1 MKEIKTIIENLYKAS
16 EEGMNTALAS
26 VVKVYGSSY
35 RRTGARMLIREDGFW
50 FGSVSGGC
58 LEGDVINKAQEVM
71 KTGKAQLFKYDTRQ
85 NAKNAFGMGYGC
97 NGLLEILI
105 EPIDYNENDQSYSM
119 LQHLF
124 SWQGIQGLSTVFY
137 SEDDKIA
144 SLGERCH
151 STGTSSIK
159 NTVLSKLVENDLK
172 TAIETNT
179 PLSKT
184 YKTEGKKVKV
194 FHEVFQPTL
203 NILIYGAV
211 FHVIPF
217 QRIANELGYNVY
229 VTDSFDPIQPVWNF
243 PDSEEITLKDEAE
256 VETLIENTPKL
267 AIVFLTH
274 NFFYIKEELPKV
286 LKSNAPY
293 IGILGSR
300 KKTQKILR
308 EAGVTDAN
316 YTASE
321 LAKIHY
327 PIGLDIGANTPEE
340 IALSI
345 IAEITAFFS
354 NKTGESLNKSDG
366 LIHKKDF
373 ETDVKS

>member
-1 MKEIKTIIENLYKAS
+1 MKEIRTIVENLKIANSKGLKA
-16 EEGMNTALAS
+16 ALAT

-35 RRTGARMLIREDGFW
+35 RRPGARMLIREDGFW

-58 LEGDVINKAQEVM
+58 LEGDVISKAKEVM
-71 KTGKAQLFKYDTRQ
+71 KTGKSQLFKYDTRQ

-105 EPIDYNENDQSYSM
+105 EPIDYNENNQSLSI
-119 LQHLF
+119 LNHLLTV
-124 SWQGIQGLSTVFY
+124 QGLQGLSTIYY
-137 SEDDKIA
+137 SEDDEITT
-144 SLGERCH
+144 LGERYH
-151 STGTSSIK
+151 SNGTGFIR
-159 NTVLSKLVENDLK
+159 NAALAQLVENDLK
-172 TAIETNT
+172 TAIEANET
-179 PLSKT
+179 LSKT
-184 YKTEGKKVKV
+184 YKIDSKKVKV
-194 FHEVFQPTL
+194 LHEVFQPKL

-217 QRIANELGYNVY
+217 MRIANELGYNVH

-243 PDSEEITLKDEAE
+243 PNSDEITIMDEAE
-256 VETLIENTPKL
+256 VNVLIENTPNL
-267 AIVFLTH
+267 AVVFLTH

-286 LKSNAPY
+286 LKSDAPY

-308 EAGVTDAN
+308 EAEVNDDN
-316 YTASE
+316 YSTSE

-345 IAEITAFFS
+345 IAEIRAFFS
-354 NKTGESLNKSDG
+354 NKTGESLKKSDG
-366 LIHKKDF
+366 FIHKKMVTGF
-373 ETDVKS
+373 

>member
-1 MKEIKTIIENLYKAS
+1 MKEIKTIVENLKIANSKGLKA
-16 EEGMNTALAS
+16 ALAT

-35 RRTGARMLIREDGFW
+35 RRPGARMLIREDGFW

-58 LEGDVINKAQEVM
+58 LEGDVISKAKEVM
-71 KTGKAQLFKYDTRQ
+71 KTGKSQLFKYDTRQ

-105 EPIDYNENDQSYSM
+105 EPIDYNENNQSLSI
-119 LQHLF
+119 LNHLLTV
-124 SWQGIQGLSTVFY
+124 QGLQGLSTIYY
-137 SEDDKIA
+137 SEDDEITT
-144 SLGERCH
+144 LGERYH
-151 STGTSSIK
+151 SNGTGFIR
-159 NTVLSKLVENDLK
+159 NAALAQLVENDLK
-172 TAIETNT
+172 TAIEANET
-179 PLSKT
+179 LSKT
-184 YKTEGKKVKV
+184 YKIDSKKVKV
-194 FHEVFQPTL
+194 LHEVFQPKL

-217 QRIANELGYNVY
+217 MRIANELGYNVH

-243 PDSEEITLKDEAE
+243 PNSDEITIMDEAE
-256 VETLIENTPKL
+256 VNVLIENTPNL
-267 AIVFLTH
+267 AVVFLTH

-286 LKSNAPY
+286 LKSDAPY

-308 EAGVTDAN
+308 EAEVNDDN
-316 YTASE
+316 YSTSE

-345 IAEITAFFS
+345 IAEIRAFFS
-354 NKTGESLNKSDG
+354 NKTGESLKKSDG
-366 LIHKKDF
+366 FIHKKVVTGF
-373 ETDVKS
+373 

>member
-1 MKEIKTIIENLYKAS
+1 MKEIKTIVENLKISNSKGLKA
-16 EEGMNTALAS
+16 ALAT

-35 RRTGARMLIREDGFW
+35 RRPGARMLIREDGFW

-58 LEGDVINKAQEVM
+58 LEGDVISKAKEVM
-71 KTGKAQLFKYDTRQ
+71 KTGKSQLFKYDTRQ

-105 EPIDYNENDQSYSM
+105 EPIDYNENNQSLSI
-119 LQHLF
+119 LNHLLTV
-124 SWQGIQGLSTVFY
+124 QGLQGLSTIYY
-137 SEDDKIA
+137 SEDDEITT
-144 SLGERCH
+144 LGERYH
-151 STGTSSIK
+151 SNGTGFIR
-159 NTVLSKLVENDLK
+159 NAALAQLVENDLK
-172 TAIETNT
+172 TAIEANET
-179 PLSKT
+179 LSKT
-184 YKTEGKKVKV
+184 YKIDSKKVKV
-194 FHEVFQPTL
+194 LHEVFQPKL

-217 QRIANELGYNVY
+217 MRIANELGYNVH

-243 PDSEEITLKDEAE
+243 PNSDEITIMDEAE
-256 VETLIENTPKL
+256 VNVLIENTPNL
-267 AIVFLTH
+267 AVVFLTH

-286 LKSNAPY
+286 LKSDAPY

-308 EAGVTDAN
+308 EAEVNDDN
-316 YTASE
+316 YSTSE

-345 IAEITAFFS
+345 IAEIRAFFS
-354 NKTGESLNKSDG
+354 NKTGESLKKSDG
-366 LIHKKDF
+366 FIHKKMV
-373 ETDVKS
+373 TGL

>member
-1 MKEIKTIIENLYKAS
+1 TIVENLKIANSKGLKA
-16 EEGMNTALAS
+16 ALAT

-35 RRTGARMLIREDGFW
+35 RRPGARMLIREDGFW

-58 LEGDVINKAQEVM
+58 LEGDVISKAKEVM
-71 KTGKAQLFKYDTRQ
+71 KTGKSQLFKYDTRQ

-105 EPIDYNENDQSYSM
+105 EPIDYNENNQSLSI
-119 LQHLF
+119 LNHLLTV
-124 SWQGIQGLSTVFY
+124 QGLQGLSTIYY
-137 SEDDKIA
+137 SEDDEITT
-144 SLGERCH
+144 LGERYH
-151 STGTSSIK
+151 SNGTGFIR
-159 NTVLSKLVENDLK
+159 NAALAQLVENDLK
-172 TAIETNT
+172 TAIEANET
-179 PLSKT
+179 LSKT
-184 YKTEGKKVKV
+184 YKIDSKKVKV
-194 FHEVFQPTL
+194 LHEVFQPKL

-217 QRIANELGYNVY
+217 MRIANELGYNVH

-243 PDSEEITLKDEAE
+243 PNSDEITIMDEAE
-256 VETLIENTPKL
+256 VNVLIENTPNL
-267 AIVFLTH
+267 AVVFLTH

-286 LKSNAPY
+286 LKSDAPY

-308 EAGVTDAN
+308 EAEVNDDN
-316 YTASE
+316 YSTSE

-345 IAEITAFFS
+345 IAEIRAFFS
-354 NKTGESLNKSDG
+354 NKTGESLKKSDG
-366 LIHKKDF
+366 FIHKKVVTGF
-373 ETDVKS
+373 

>member
-1 MKEIKTIIENLYKAS
+1 MKEIKTIVENLKISNSKGLKA
-16 EEGMNTALAS
+16 ALAT

-35 RRTGARMLIREDGFW
+35 RRPGARMLIREDGFW

-58 LEGDVINKAQEVM
+58 LEGDVISKAKEVM
-71 KTGKAQLFKYDTRQ
+71 KTGKSQLFKYDTRQ

-105 EPIDYNENDQSYSM
+105 GPIDYNENNQSLSI
-119 LQHLF
+119 LNHLLTV
-124 SWQGIQGLSTVFY
+124 QGLQGLSTIYY
-137 SEDDKIA
+137 SEDDEITT
-144 SLGERCH
+144 LGERYH
-151 STGTSSIK
+151 SNGTGFIR
-159 NTVLSKLVENDLK
+159 NAALAQLVENDLK
-172 TAIETNT
+172 TAIEANET
-179 PLSKT
+179 LSKT
-184 YKTEGKKVKV
+184 YKIDSKKVKV
-194 FHEVFQPTL
+194 LHEVFQPKL

-217 QRIANELGYNVY
+217 MRIANELGYNVH

-243 PDSEEITLKDEAE
+243 PNSDEITIMDEAE
-256 VETLIENTPKL
+256 VNVLIENTPNL
-267 AIVFLTH
+267 AVVFLTH

-286 LKSNAPY
+286 LKSDAPY

-308 EAGVTDAN
+308 EAEVNDDN
-316 YTASE
+316 YSTSE

-345 IAEITAFFS
+345 IAEIRAFFS
-354 NKTGESLNKSDG
+354 NKTGESLKKSDG
-366 LIHKKDF
+366 FIHKKMVTGF
-373 ETDVKS
+373 

>member
-1 MKEIKTIIENLYKAS
+1 MKEVKTIVENLKISNSKGLKA
-16 EEGMNTALAS
+16 ALAT

-35 RRTGARMLIREDGFW
+35 RRPGARMLIREDGFW

-58 LEGDVINKAQEVM
+58 LEGDVISKAKEVM
-71 KTGKAQLFKYDTRQ
+71 KTGKSQLFKYDTRQ

-105 EPIDYNENDQSYSM
+105 EPIDYNENNQSLSI
-119 LQHLF
+119 LNHLLTV
-124 SWQGIQGLSTVFY
+124 QGLQGLSTIYY
-137 SEDDKIA
+137 SEDDEITT
-144 SLGERCH
+144 LGERYH
-151 STGTSSIK
+151 SNGTGFIR
-159 NTVLSKLVENDLK
+159 NAALAQLVENDLK
-172 TAIETNT
+172 TAIEVNET
-179 PLSKT
+179 LSKT
-184 YKTEGKKVKV
+184 YKIDSKKVKV
-194 FHEVFQPTL
+194 LHEVFQPKL

-217 QRIANELGYNVY
+217 MRIANELGYNVH

-243 PDSEEITLKDEAE
+243 PNSDEITIMDEAE
-256 VETLIENTPKL
+256 VNVLIENTPNL
-267 AIVFLTH
+267 AVVFLTH

-286 LKSNAPY
+286 LKSDAPY

-308 EAGVTDAN
+308 EAEVNDDN
-316 YTASE
+316 YSTSE

-345 IAEITAFFS
+345 IAEIRAFFS
-354 NKTGESLNKSDG
+354 NKTGESLKKSDG
-366 LIHKKDF
+366 FIHKKVVTGF
-373 ETDVKS
+373 

>member
-1 MKEIKTIIENLYKAS
+1 MKEIRTIVENLKIANSKGLKA
-16 EEGMNTALAS
+16 ALAT

-35 RRTGARMLIREDGFW
+35 RRPGARMLIREDGFW

-58 LEGDVINKAQEVM
+58 LEGDVISKAKEVM
-71 KTGKAQLFKYDTRQ
+71 KTGKSQLFKYDTRQ

-105 EPIDYNENDQSYSM
+105 EPIDYNENNQSLSI
-119 LQHLF
+119 LNHLLTV
-124 SWQGIQGLSTVFY
+124 QGLQGLSTIYY
-137 SEDDKIA
+137 SEDDEITT
-144 SLGERCH
+144 LGERYH
-151 STGTSSIK
+151 SNGTGFIR
-159 NTVLSKLVENDLK
+159 NAALAQLVENDLK
-172 TAIETNT
+172 TAIEANET
-179 PLSKT
+179 LSKT
-184 YKTEGKKVKV
+184 YKIDSKKVKV
-194 FHEVFQPTL
+194 LHEVFQPKL

-217 QRIANELGYNVY
+217 MRIANELGYNVH

-243 PDSEEITLKDEAE
+243 PNSDEITIMDEAE
-256 VETLIENTPKL
+256 VNVLIENTPNL
-267 AIVFLTH
+267 AVVFLTH

-286 LKSNAPY
+286 LKSDAPY

-308 EAGVTDAN
+308 EAEVNDDN
-316 YTASE
+316 YSTSE

-345 IAEITAFFS
+345 IAEIRAFFS
-354 NKTGESLNKSDG
+354 NKTGESLKKSDG
-366 LIHKKDF
+366 FIHKKVVTGF
-373 ETDVKS
+373 